1 MPKRKHAEGGTA
13 VLEPKAPGLSTR
25 EALRLVYAVEDAV
38 SAVLRAK
45 PKDKTIRKALRG
57 IAAVREEL
65 EDRFDGEEADKAI
78 AEMKARGEK
87 PIPWEVVK
95 RELGL

>member
-1 MPKRKHAEGGTA
+1 MPRHKQAEGDTA

-38 SAVLRAK
+38 SAVLRAR

-65 EDRFDGEEADKAI
+65 EDRFDNEGADKALR
-78 AEMKARGEK
+78 EPGS
-87 PIPWEVVK
+87 IPLTKV
-95 RELGL
+95 RAELGI

>member
-1 MPKRKHAEGGTA
+1 MPKHKHAEGGTA

-57 IAAVREEL
+57 IATLREDL
-65 EDRFDGEEADKAI
+65 EDRFDCEEADKALQ
-78 AEMKARGEK
+78 EPGS
-87 PIPWEVVK
+87 IPWEEVK
-95 RELGL
+95 RKAGL